1 MKTKSAVLVAIP
13 AILLLTAAAHADG
26 IPATYTL
33 NQLKS
38 DNIKKVQRERSSSL
52 TGNNMKLEAMRE
64 IALSVGASAGMAF
77 EYDQIY
83 SGMLTRRTNE
93 LDKEFDF
100 EKLKLSA
107 GVLPPVISQSF
118 SPYEMKDSNL
128 VRIGSNNFKIEKP
141 ARMVSAYPTWRDYL
155 KPKLPSFDLPL
166 SNYLPKNRKEKQ
178 VWDAAVQEG
187 YRAGQRQAREAWR
200 HSLGEL
206 QRDYTGMLLFRTLL
220 LQGKITPTVLANNHL
235 GTVVSEDG
243 SAMSLDVNE
252 IGIVS
257 HSRFDKH
264 SADKNGAKQPS
275 VYMNSRGKRF

>member
-1 MKTKSAVLVAIP
+1 
-13 AILLLTAAAHADG
+13 
-26 IPATYTL
+26 
-33 NQLKS
+33 
-38 DNIKKVQRERSSSL
+38 
-52 TGNNMKLEAMRE
+52 
-64 IALSVGASAGMAF
+64 
-77 EYDQIY
+77 
-83 SGMLTRRTNE
+83 
-93 LDKEFDF
+93 
-100 EKLKLSA
+100 
-107 GVLPPVISQSF
+107 
-118 SPYEMKDSNL
+118 
-128 VRIGSNNFKIEKP
+128 
-141 ARMVSAYPTWRDYL
+141 MVSAYPTWRDYL